1 MKFVDKLT
9 QAVKVA
15 NSNLCVGLDP
25 YLERIPENIKQQ
37 HSSPHKQVYHFLK
50 TVIEVTAPDCA
61 AYKPNLGFF
70 EALGAGGLEV
80 FEWVTG
86 HIPDDKIIIADAK
99 RGDISSTA
107 DHYAKAYFEK
117 FDVDAITINP
127 LMGLDTLTPFADY
140 EEKGVFV
147 LTLTSNPGA
156 TDFLTQPFGGED
168 TMAAYIASKL
178 HQLNNESATHFG
190 MVTGA
195 TNTDDLGAVLQKHPR
210 AALLIPGIGAQG
222 GSLDEF
228 KSLLNEHE
236 GVPLFNSSRGILY
249 AGEEQDDWQGAVEA
263 QAKHSK
269 DEINSILAS

>member
-1 MKFVDKLT
+1 MQFVDKLN
-9 QAVKVA
+9 QAVKAA

-25 YLERIPENIKQQ
+25 YLERIPEDIKQQ
-37 HSSPHKQVYHFLK
+37 HSSSHKQVYYFLK
-50 TVIEVTAPDCA
+50 TVIEVTAPHCA

-80 FEWVTG
+80 FEWVVG

-107 DHYAKAYFEK
+107 NHYAKAYFEK

-127 LMGLDTLTPFADY
+127 LMGFDTLTPFDDY

-156 TDFLTQPFGGED
+156 NDFLMQPFGDED

-178 HQLNNESATHFG
+178 HQLNDKNATHLG

-195 TNTDDLGAVLQKHPR
+195 TNTKDLKLVLQKHPQ

-222 GSLDEF
+222 GSLDDF
-228 KSLLNEHE
+228 SSLLNEHE
-236 GVPLFNSSRGILY
+236 GIPVFNSSRGILY
-249 AGEEQDDWQGAVEA
+249 AGEGQDDWQSAVEA
-263 QAKHSK
+263 QAERSK
-269 DEINSILAS
+269 NEINSILAL